1 VPLSRLVALCACVAP
16 LVGCSSP
23 KVVMRFHPKT
33 ATYRFAMQE
42 DLKGS
47 MAGGGGAAATI
58 PVGEVSIGGQF
69 TEAIAGAR
77 DSGIAVTWTIDTL
90 TVKSPQQELVAR
102 AESSL
107 ATRLARIK
115 AMSFDVVYD
124 DRMIP
129 MHMQVNDPTGVAG
142 LDKESPDAL
151 RSAAHSFQFP
161 LPREP
166 LGKGETW
173 RAADEFALPGLTGA
187 APVQVQYELTVKD
200 ILINGSD
207 TSVVIG
213 IATKFPDT
221 PLPMTIQGV
230 QLQGKLTGAATGA
243 ETFSL
248 TDGALVTG
256 TMDGNVKVEMTIP
269 ALKTSVAIAY
279 DLHVTMKR
287 LGR

>member
-1 VPLSRLVALCACVAP
+1 VPLSRRVVLCACVVP

-23 KVVMRFHPKT
+23 KVTMRFHPRA
-33 ATYRFAMQE
+33 ATYRFVMQE
-42 DLKGS
+42 NLKGS
-47 MAGGGGAAATI
+47 MVGGGSAAM
-58 PVGEVSIGGQF
+58 PVGEASIGGQF
-69 TEAIAGAR
+69 TEAIAGPR

-90 TVKSPQQELVAR
+90 TVTSPQAGVAAR
-102 AESSL
+102 AESAF
-107 ATRLARIK
+107 ATTLARIK

-129 MHMQVNDPTGVAG
+129 MHMQVNDPTGLAG
-142 LDKESPDAL
+142 QNRDAPNAL
-151 RSAAHSFQFP
+151 RSAAHSFEFP

-166 LGKGETW
+166 LNKGETW

-200 ILINGSD
+200 ILVNGSD

-221 PLPMTIQGV
+221 PLPMTVQGI
-230 QLQGKLTGAATGA
+230 QLQGKLTGAATGE